1 VAVSL
6 RIQALLFYWGDAS
19 MNSDTT
25 NGFNPTVSRRGLITA
40 LTATAMVAAIY
51 IAGGSIHTARAA
63 DAPVKIGIIGAGR
76 VGSALAKLWVQAG
89 HPVMLSSRHPDA
101 LRPLAQTLG
110 PLASVGTPAQAAAY
124 GEVVLVSVPYE
135 ALPEVGKEVGTA
147 LQGKV
152 VLETGNPFPP
162 GSPLQV
168 QTAQQGGTGV
178 ASAKALPGTLLVRAF
193 NKLPFAQL
201 PELAHRSGSLVAVP
215 IAADDPH
222 AVAVAEQLVRDAGF
236 EAVLVGPLATAKR
249 FDMGAELSRDPMN
262 ASEMRQALNLPA
274 K

>member
-1 VAVSL
+1 
-6 RIQALLFYWGDAS
+6 
-19 MNSDTT
+19 MKTDTT
-25 NGFNPTVSRRGLITA
+25 NGFNPTVNRRGLITTLA
-40 LTATAMVAAIY
+40 ATALVAAICVV
-51 IAGGSIHTARAA
+51 GGSTRTAGAA
-63 DAPVKIGIIGAGR
+63 DAPAKIGIIGAGR
-76 VGSALAKLWVQAG
+76 IGSALAKLWVQAG
-89 HPVMLSSRHPDA
+89 HPVMLSSRHPEA
-101 LRPLAQTLG
+101 LRPLAQELG

-178 ASAKALPGTLLVRAF
+178 TSAKALPGTLLVRAF
-193 NKLPFAQL
+193 NKLPFVQL
-201 PELAHRSGSLVAVP
+201 PTLAHRSGSLVAVP

-222 AVAVAEQLVRDAGF
+222 AAAVAEQLVRDAGF
-236 EAVLVGPLATAKR
+236 EAVMVGPLTTAKS
-249 FDMGAELSRDPMN
+249 FDMGAPLSRDPMN
-262 ASEMRQALNLPA
+262 ASEMRQALGLPA